1 METGDR
7 QPEWLFYSIDGR
19 LEVCD
24 MPETK
29 TKPPP
34 ILPKVHAAAADLT
47 KAVLKPPNRQGQ
59 RNGC

>member
-1 METGDR
+1 
-7 QPEWLFYSIDGR
+7 
-19 LEVCD
+19 
-24 MPETK
+24 MPETM

-47 KAVLKPPNRQGQ
+47 KAVLKPPKRQGQ